1 MLPWAD
7 VCAGKIVE
15 EDFRRLHVTD
25 SPAEIVEIV
34 KTYEPSKNRRHLDN
48 LPTGD

>member
-1 MLPWAD
+1 MLGE
-7 VCAGKIVE
+7 GKIVE

-34 KTYEPSKNRRHLDN
+34 KTYEPSQELISHLR
-48 LPTGD
+48 

>member
-1 MLPWAD
+1 MLSER
-7 VCAGKIVE
+7 KIVE

-34 KTYEPSKNRRHLDN
+34 KAYEASQQLVSQSR
-48 LPTGD
+48 